1 MNYHLVSF
9 ERSFGLFSQLPP
21 SDMPEIAFAGRS
33 NVGKS
38 SMINKIFNRKQLARV
53 SATPGKTATINF
65 FRLAPLRFV
74 DLPGYGFVKVSRGE
88 KNRWAELI
96 EGYFADNRQIALV
109 FQLIDMR
116 HSPSKDDLQMVQFLV
131 EQQLPFVIVL
141 TKKDKLSKTQQ
152 QQRLQSLQEEIPYAS
167 QITMIPFSAETGEG
181 VEEIHQIIEE
191 IAVDYVSQA
200 DEQK

>member
-74 DLPGYGFVKVSRGE
+74 DLPGYGFAKVSRGE

-167 QITMIPFSAETGEG
+167 QITMLPFSAETGEG

>member
-74 DLPGYGFVKVSRGE
+74 DLPGYGFAKVPRGE

>member
-74 DLPGYGFVKVSRGE
+74 DLPGYGFAKVSRGE

-181 VEEIHQIIEE
+181 VEEIHQIIDE

>member
-74 DLPGYGFVKVSRGE
+74 DLPGYGFAKVSRGE

-116 HSPSKDDLQMVQFLV
+116 HSPTKDDLQMVQFLV

-167 QITMIPFSAETGEG
+167 QITMIPLSAETGEG